1 MQNQAGSASPAAKPL
16 SRPLRIL
23 VVDDDP
29 GIRALCAAVLTADG
43 FEVTEAEN
51 GKEGFAHA
59 LSLAPDLVLLDV
71 SMPILDGFGLA
82 VALRQDERTREL
94 PIVFI
99 SGDAEPEIE
108 TRAYDVG
115 ALAFFAKPFEP
126 SVLTEFVN
134 RVLEPFRTVRAA
146 SRRDVTG

>member
-1 MQNQAGSASPAAKPL
+1 MENQPGISPPAAEPL

-43 FEVTEAEN
+43 FQVTEAEN
-51 GKEGFAHA
+51 GREGFAHA

-82 VALRQDERTREL
+82 VALRQDERTRDL

-99 SGDAEPEIE
+99 SGEAEPEIE
-108 TRAYDVG
+108 SRAYEVG

-126 SVLTEFVN
+126 SVLSEFVN
-134 RVLEPFRTVRAA
+134 RVLEPFRPAGT
-146 SRRDVTG
+146 RRVVS

>member
-1 MQNQAGSASPAAKPL
+1 MQNQPGSSPPAAMPL

-43 FEVTEAEN
+43 FQVTEAEN
-51 GKEGFAHA
+51 GREGFAHA

-82 VALRQDERTREL
+82 VALRQDERTRDL

-99 SGDAEPEIE
+99 SGEAEPEIE
-108 TRAYDVG
+108 SRAYEVG

-126 SVLTEFVN
+126 SVLSEFVN
-134 RVLEPFRTVRAA
+134 RVLEPFRPAGT
-146 SRRDVTG
+146 RRVVT

>member
-1 MQNQAGSASPAAKPL
+1 MQHQPGFSPPAAQPL

-82 VALRQDERTREL
+82 VALRQDERTRDL

-99 SGDAEPEIE
+99 SGEAEPEIE
-108 TRAYDVG
+108 SRAYEVG
-115 ALAFFAKPFEP
+115 AIAFFARPFEP
-126 SVLTEFVN
+126 SVLSEFVN
-134 RVLEPFRTVRAA
+134 RVLEPFRPAGT
-146 SRRDVTG
+146 RRVVT